1 MHSDPI
7 ADYLTRVRNAL
18 QAGKKS
24 VDVPAS
30 NLKKAITELLEAQKL
45 IRGFEIIKDGS
56 KSVIRIGLK
65 YTDGQSV
72 IAGLQRISKPGLR
85 IYSSSD
91 ELPRVMNGLGV
102 AVISTSRGVLSDRQA
117 RSLGVGGEAL
127 CYIW

>member
-65 YTDGQSV
+65 NTDGQSV

-117 RSLGVGGEAL
+117 RSLGVGGEVL